1 MTKPV
6 KKDKQLHALLDEI
19 YETAYGVLGLNTT
32 TLAAKAGLCYVTVW
46 RLENYETQFPRLT
59 TVAALARAA
68 GYELTLR
75 QIMKARKAG

>member
-6 KKDKQLHALLDEI
+6 KKDKRLHALLDEI
-19 YETAYGVLGLNTT
+19 YDTAYGHLGLNTAT
-32 TLAAKAGLCYVTVW
+32 FAAKAGLCYETVR
-46 RLENYETQFPRLT
+46 RLECYETQFPRLT

-75 QIMKARKAG
+75 QIMKQRKAG